1 MSDAYDERSC
11 LIKIWYFAFSRCNW
25 SKKNASSQQDQNNFV
40 FRESDYR
47 VMILKSWGIT
57 AEAALKS
64 QKDTLS

>member
-47 VMILKSWGIT
+47 VMILKS
-57 AEAALKS
+57 
-64 QKDTLS
+64 